1 METFLLLSIN
11 WTRLILF
18 AGIVFVAMGI
28 IVMLLSFFLA
38 SVIHTVHNEE
48 PEGYV
53 YDPVMDDDDEIEE
66 D

>member
-1 METFLLLSIN
+1 MGTFLLLSIN
-11 WTRLILF
+11 WTCLMLF

-38 SVIHTVHNEE
+38 SIIHSVHNEE

-53 YDPVMDDDDEIEE
+53 YDPVMDDDDEVEE